1 MARPP
6 TDEAFTEFVVASW
19 PSLYRTAYLL
29 LGDRDL
35 AEDLVQTALAKTY
48 ASWGKVRDAGAARGY
63 ARTTLVNTAASW
75 FRKRNWR
82 AERPTEQIESASYDV
97 DPSVRPA
104 MTAALAQL
112 APRQRAVVVLR
123 YYEDLS
129 VADTARALHCAE
141 GTVKSQTSDAL
152 TRLRSL
158 LGEAVIP
165 LESGATHD

>member
-6 TDEAFTEFVVASW
+6 SDEAFTEFVVASW
-19 PSLYRTAYLL
+19 PALYRTAYLL
-29 LGDRDL
+29 LGDRGL
-35 AEDLVQTALAKTY
+35 AEDLVRTTLAKTY
-48 ASWGKVRDAGAARGY
+48 ASWGRVRDVGAARGY

-75 FRKRNWR
+75 FRKRGWR
-82 AERPTEQIESASYDV
+82 AERPTETVESASYDE
-97 DPSVRPA
+97 DPTVRPA
-104 MTAALAQL
+104 VVAALAQL

-123 YYEDLS
+123 FYEDLT

-141 GTVKSQTSDAL
+141 GTVKSTTSDAL
-152 TRLRSL
+152 NRLRGL

>member
-6 TDEAFTEFVVASW
+6 SDEAFTEFVVASW

-29 LGDRDL
+29 LGDREL

-48 ASWGKVRDAGAARGY
+48 ASWGKVRDIGAARGY
-63 ARTTLVNTAASW
+63 ARTTLVNTASSW
-75 FRKRNWR
+75 FRKRGWR
-82 AERPTEQIESASYDV
+82 AERPTETVEGGSYDE
-97 DPSVRPA
+97 DPTVRPDL
-104 MTAALAQL
+104 TAALARL

-123 YYEDLS
+123 FYEDLS
-129 VADTARALHCAE
+129 VAETARTLHCSE

-152 TRLRSL
+152 TKLRGL

-165 LESGATHD
+165 LETGTTHG